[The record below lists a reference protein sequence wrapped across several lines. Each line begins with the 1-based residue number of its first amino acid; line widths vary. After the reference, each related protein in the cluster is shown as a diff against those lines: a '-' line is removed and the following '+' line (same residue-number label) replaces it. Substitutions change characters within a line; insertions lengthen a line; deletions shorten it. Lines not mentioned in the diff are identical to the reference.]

1 MLLWAQDPNGLI
13 KLIQAACTVET
24 KPPFKDQT
32 KTGPLGWI
40 RVLNLTAMLTDTQM
54 RIVHNTQT
62 HRQWWQM
69 QQRAFLYVF
78 KLTIILVLF
87 TGSK

>member
-13 KLIQAACTVET
+13 KLIQAACAVET

-40 RVLNLTAMLTDTQM
+40 RVLNLTAMLTDTLMQ
-54 RIVHNTQT
+54 IVHNTSAHCQ
-62 HRQWWQM
+62 RWQM
-69 QQRAFLYVF
+69 QHRAFLYVL
-78 KLTIILVLF
+78 KLTIIAVLF
-87 TGSK
+87 TTSK

>member
-32 KTGPLGWI
+32 KAGPLGWI
-40 RVLNLTAMLTDTQM
+40 RVLNLTAMLTDADCTQHTDTLS
-54 RIVHNTQT
+54 VVANAAEGLPVCT
-62 HRQWWQM
+62 
-69 QQRAFLYVF
+69 
-78 KLTIILVLF
+78 
-87 TGSK
+87 